1 MRAGFYPLTLPED
14 LSFVVTDEA
23 LRVLSFR
30 ASGGLPLPVPANGV
44 FSPPAA
50 LKRAFCDL
58 LGETAGQDLS
68 LCAEIPCRSVLF
80 RRANKRV
87 RSLCTVRPLA
97 GKTVAV
103 FCFFEGRE
111 EDAAAPGAGGLPLFP
126 VRRALSA
133 LFPAREAC
141 RRKRPCRLS
150 GFASLFFSAFSAAA
164 RAEGRTLSAFSSLP
178 ADRYAELFG
187 ESFAAA
193 SAALFSLF
201 LLLTRGDVRA
211 EMKETKEGLFLSLSA
226 EADRRL
232 APFSAGGPLYPAH
245 AALGGGEAE
254 LLTVDDIAEK
264 SGFFSHLSASEEGIL
279 SASLLAPT
287 YDLGE
292 LGFKAATEYDNTEAV
307 FLSAGRLWLSPVPKK
322 PKRSS
327 R

>member
-50 LKRAFCDL
+50 LKRAFGEL
-58 LGETAGQDLS
+58 IRETAEEDLS
-68 LCAEIPCRSVLF
+68 LCAEIPFRVVLF

-87 RSLCTVRPLA
+87 RTLCTLRPLA
-97 GKTVAV
+97 GKTVV
-103 FCFFEGRE
+103 IFCFSEGKG
-111 EDAAAPGAGGLPLFP
+111 EDAAPDAGGLPLFP

-141 RRKRPCRLS
+141 KRKRPCRLA
-150 GFASLFFSAFSAAA
+150 GFASLFFSAFADAA
-164 RAEGRTLSAFSSLP
+164 RAEGRTLSSFSSLP

-187 ESFAAA
+187 EAFAAA

-201 LLLTRGDVRA
+201 LLLTRGDIRA

-226 EADRRL
+226 ESDRL
-232 APFSAGGPLYPAH
+232 LSPFSADGPLYPAH

-264 SGFFSHLSASEEGIL
+264 SGFFSHLSVSEEGTV
-279 SASLLAPT
+279 SASLLAAS
-287 YDLGE
+287 YDVGE

-307 FLSAGRLWLSPVPKK
+307 FLSARRLWLSPVPKK
-322 PKRSS
+322 QTRSS